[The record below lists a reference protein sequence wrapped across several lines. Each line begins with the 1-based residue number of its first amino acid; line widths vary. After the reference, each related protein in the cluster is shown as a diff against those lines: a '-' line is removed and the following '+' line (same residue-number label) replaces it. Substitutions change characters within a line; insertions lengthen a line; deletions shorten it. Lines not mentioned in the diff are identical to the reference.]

1 MPTMRHIAH
10 PGIPDSQRIFYVP
23 TSARSLQG
31 SLSTGQTLLSAVS
44 ELSEMHGVKSGA
56 FTLNGGAFDSFSY
69 VMPALSKSPEHAV
82 YFSDTFFVEGQ
93 VKLETAAVTYG
104 LKEGRPWLHSH
115 AVWIEPGGRRHCGHL
130 LPDQIIVAAP
140 IQLSGIA
147 LDTAAFTVCPDAETN
162 FSLFMPVGD
171 CSQVPRPKTSTTDHQ
186 TAYALRLAPNI
197 DFCSAL
203 EDFCRA
209 HDIERATI
217 FGGVGSTVG
226 AVFQDARVVEPF
238 VTELLIRSGR
248 IVCGPQGQACAELDV
263 SMVDYK
269 GGISEGRLARG
280 VNPILVTAELVICPN

>member
-1 MPTMRHIAH
+1 MRHIAH
-10 PGIPDSQRIFYVP
+10 PGIADSQRIFDVP
-23 TSARSLQG
+23 TSARTLQG
-31 SLSTGQTLLSAVS
+31 SLSTGQTLLSAVT
-44 ELSEMHGVKSGA
+44 ELAEAHGVKSGA
-56 FTLNGGAFDSFSY
+56 FTLNGGAFESFSY
-69 VMPALSKSPEHAV
+69 VMPALSKNPEYAV

-93 VKLETAAVTYG
+93 VALEMATVTYG

-115 AVWIEPGGRRHCGHL
+115 AVWIEPTGRRHCGHL

-140 IQLSGIA
+140 IALSGIA
-147 LDTAAFTVCPDAETN
+147 LDTAAFTVCPDLETN
-162 FSLFMPVGD
+162 FSLFMPVHDDG
-171 CSQVPRPKTSTTDHQ
+171 QVPRPETASTDHR

-209 HDIERATI
+209 HEIKHATI

-226 AVFQDARVVEPF
+226 AVFEDGSAVEPF

-248 IVCGPQGQACAELDV
+248 VVCGPQGHALAELDV
-263 SMVDYK
+263 AMVDYK

-280 VNPILVTAELVICPN
+280 LNPILVTAELVICPN

>member
-1 MPTMRHIAH
+1 MSTMRHIAH

-23 TSARSLQG
+23 SSARTLQG
-31 SLSTGQTLLSAVS
+31 SLSTGQTLLRAVT
-44 ELSEMHGVKSGA
+44 ELTEAQGVKSGA

-69 VMPALSKSPEHAV
+69 VMPALSKTPEHAV

-93 VKLETAAVTYG
+93 VALETATVTYG

-115 AVWIEPGGRRHCGHL
+115 AVWIEPSGRRHCGHL

-140 IQLSGIA
+140 IALSGIA
-147 LDTAAFTVCPDAETN
+147 LDTAAFTVCSDAETH
-162 FSLFMPVGD
+162 FSLFMPLVDGA
-171 CSQVPRPKTSTTDHQ
+171 QVLHPKTSATQHQ

-197 DFCSAL
+197 DFCTAL

-209 HDIERATI
+209 HEIERATI

-226 AVFQDARVVEPF
+226 AVFQDGSVVEPF

-248 IVCGPQGQACAELDV
+248 IVSGPQGHALAELDV
-263 SMVDYK
+263 AMVDYK

-280 VNPILVTAELVICPN
+280 SNPILVTAELVICPN

>member
-1 MPTMRHIAH
+1 MRHIAH

-23 TSARSLQG
+23 SSARTLQG
-31 SLSTGQTLLSAVS
+31 SLSTGQTLLRAVT
-44 ELSEMHGVKSGA
+44 ELVEVQGSKSGA

-69 VMPALSKSPEHAV
+69 VMPALSKTPEHAV

-93 VKLETAAVTYG
+93 VRLETAAVTYG
-104 LKEGRPWLHSH
+104 VKEGRPWLHSH
-115 AVWIEPGGRRHCGHL
+115 AVWIEPNGRRHCGHL

-140 IQLSGIA
+140 ISMRGIV
-147 LDTAAFTVCPDAETN
+147 LDAAAFTVCPDAETH
-162 FSLFMPVGD
+162 FSLFIPLADGEY
-171 CSQVPRPKTSTTDHQ
+171 VPHSKISTTEHQ

-209 HDIERATI
+209 HEIENATI

-226 AVFQDARVVEPF
+226 AVFQDGSTVEPF
-238 VTELLIRSGR
+238 STELLIRSGR
-248 IVCGPQGQACAELDV
+248 VVSGPQGNKLAELDV
-263 SMVDYK
+263 VMVDYK